1 MVRLYKNFD
10 ISKNHKGSIIL
21 IGNFDGVHLGH
32 QKLFKL
38 AKSYKKKYN
47 LKIGVIN
54 FDPMPK
60 MFFNKSLK
68 NFRLSSINQ
77 KINLLN
83 NLGVDFIVTKK
94 FDKTFSKTKSI
105 NFIKNI
111 LSNKLKARFIFVSNN
126 FRFGN
131 KREGDVKFL
140 IQNEEKYNYQVIK
153 PKPLLVNKKIVSSSL
168 IRNYLEK
175 GFLER
180 ANKLLNK
187 KWSIEGIVQKGRQ
200 VGKKIGFP
208 TCNIDIK
215 DYVLAKPGV
224 YAVRVLRKNNFKI
237 LKGIANLGYRPTFNQ
252 KKILLEVHL
261 FNFSGNLYNKHLS
274 VEFLKFIRKE
284 KKFKNINK
292 LKSQIKLDL
301 KIAKKSIMS
310 NSQINLP
317 KTAFSMKANL
327 PVREPEILE
336 YWKKINLYQ
345 ELRQSSKGKEKF
357 VLHDGPPY
365 ANGNIHMG
373 TALNKILKDIIVKFH
388 QMDGKDS
395 IYVPGWDCHGLPIE
409 WKIEEQYKKN
419 KKNKN
424 EVPIVEFRKECRSFA
439 EKWIEVHKGQ
449 FKRLGVIGDWENY
462 YSTMSY
468 DAEAQIVRE
477 LGKFLKEG
485 SLYRGFKPVLWST
498 VEKTALADAEV
509 EYQDHK
515 SDTIYTS
522 FSVKSSNI
530 KELEGS
536 EIIIWTTTPWTIPA
550 NKALAYNEALDYV
563 LIQLNDDGDFKNRKI
578 VIAEALIES
587 VIKECSIKRL

>member
-1 MVRLYKNFD
+1 
-10 ISKNHKGSIIL
+10 
-21 IGNFDGVHLGH
+21 
-32 QKLFKL
+32 
-38 AKSYKKKYN
+38 
-47 LKIGVIN
+47 
-54 FDPMPK
+54 MPK
-60 MFFNKSLK
+60 MFFNKTLK

-111 LSNKLKARFIFVSNN
+111 LSNKLKARFVFVSNN

-140 IQNEEKYNYQVIK
+140 IQNENKYNYQVIK

-175 GFLER
+175 GFLKR

-187 KWSIEGIVQKGRQ
+187 KWSIEGVVKKGRQ

-224 YAVRVLRKNNFKI
+224 YVVRVLRKNNFKI

-301 KIAKKSIMS
+301 KTAKK
-310 NSQINLP
+310 
-317 KTAFSMKANL
+317 A
-327 PVREPEILE
+327 
-336 YWKKINLYQ
+336 
-345 ELRQSSKGKEKF
+345 
-357 VLHDGPPY
+357 
-365 ANGNIHMG
+365 
-373 TALNKILKDIIVKFH
+373 
-388 QMDGKDS
+388 
-395 IYVPGWDCHGLPIE
+395 
-409 WKIEEQYKKN
+409 
-419 KKNKN
+419 
-424 EVPIVEFRKECRSFA
+424 
-439 EKWIEVHKGQ
+439 
-449 FKRLGVIGDWENY
+449 
-462 YSTMSY
+462 
-468 DAEAQIVRE
+468 
-477 LGKFLKEG
+477 
-485 SLYRGFKPVLWST
+485 
-498 VEKTALADAEV
+498 
-509 EYQDHK
+509 
-515 SDTIYTS
+515 
-522 FSVKSSNI
+522 
-530 KELEGS
+530 
-536 EIIIWTTTPWTIPA
+536 
-550 NKALAYNEALDYV
+550 
-563 LIQLNDDGDFKNRKI
+563 
-578 VIAEALIES
+578 
-587 VIKECSIKRL
+587 